1 MSILSLS
8 IIVFCIMELG
18 NILILYFKPD
28 SKLGNGVAVFNTM
41 ISSFLI
47 MFSLALIIYLF
58 CNEFFIMH
66 FSQN

>member
-28 SKLGNGVAVFNTM
+28 SKLGNSVAVFKAM

>member
-1 MSILSLS
+1 
-8 IIVFCIMELG
+8 MELG
-18 NILILYFKPD
+18 NILVLYFNPD
-28 SKLGNGVAVFNTM
+28 CKLGNGVAVFKAM

-47 MFSLALIIYLF
+47 MFSIALIIHLF

>member
-28 SKLGNGVAVFNTM
+28 SKLGNGVAVFKAM

-47 MFSLALIIYLF
+47 MFSLALIIHLF
-58 CNEFFIMH
+58 CNVF
-66 FSQN
+66 

>member
-1 MSILSLS
+1 
-8 IIVFCIMELG
+8 MELG
-18 NILILYFKPD
+18 NILVLYFKPD
-28 SKLGNGVAVFNTM
+28 SKLGNGVAVFKAM

>member
-28 SKLGNGVAVFNTM
+28 SKLGNGVAVFNAM

-58 CNEFFIMH
+58 VL
-66 FSQN
+66 

>member
-18 NILILYFKPD
+18 NIFVLYFKPD
-28 SKLGNGVAVFNTM
+28 CKLGNGVAVFKAM

-47 MFSLALIIYLF
+47 MFSLALIIHLF
-58 CNEFFIMH
+58 CNVFFIMH

>member
-28 SKLGNGVAVFNTM
+28 SKLGNGVAVFKAM

>member
-28 SKLGNGVAVFNTM
+28 SKLGNGVAVFNAM

>member
-18 NILILYFKPD
+18 NILVLYFKPD
-28 SKLGNGVAVFNTM
+28 YKLGSGVAVFKAM

-47 MFSLALIIYLF
+47 MFSLALIIHLF
-58 CNEFFIMH
+58 CNIF
-66 FSQN
+66 

>member
-1 MSILSLS
+1 
-8 IIVFCIMELG
+8 MELG

-28 SKLGNGVAVFNTM
+28 SKLGNGVAVFNAM

>member
-28 SKLGNGVAVFNTM
+28 SKLGNGVAVFKAM

-47 MFSLALIIYLF
+47 MFSLALIIHLF
-58 CNEFFIMH
+58 CNVFFIMH